1 MNGRLTKSNGDVTSW
16 YTVDRVDLCKPWMGA
31 LVHNILVLQ
40 SWWENRLTSYK
51 IGWLKGVQGESVF
64 NVCGVEKART
74 CWFVDD
80 VHVSCDIYIYI
91 FECVF
96 IYIYKYIYLHVYI
109 YLQHSTASI
118 HTCIHLTRLLY
129 IQFNQW
135 CQMWRLG
142 SWESQDAIRSH
153 FPYK

>member
-16 YTVDRVDLCKPWMGA
+16 YTVDRVDLCKPWMCA

-51 IGWLKGVQGESVF
+51 ISWLKGVHGESVF

-80 VHVSCDIYIYI
+80 VHVSCDIYILYIHI
-91 FECVF
+91 FECVY
-96 IYIYKYIYLHVYI
+96 IYIHVYI

-118 HTCIHLTRLLY
+118 HTRIHLTRLLY
-129 IQFNQW
+129 IQLNQW
-135 CQMWRLG
+135 CQISGVLALG
-142 SWESQDAIRSH
+142 RAKTPHLTPFSL
-153 FPYK
+153 